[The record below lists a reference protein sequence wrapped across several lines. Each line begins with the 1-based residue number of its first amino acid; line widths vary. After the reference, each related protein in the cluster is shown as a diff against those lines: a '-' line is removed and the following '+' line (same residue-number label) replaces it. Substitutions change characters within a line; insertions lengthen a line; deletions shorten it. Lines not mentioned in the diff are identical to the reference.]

1 MLRALS
7 RMLRAPRVRLN
18 FVSHNSLLGIVL
30 LIGIGFPS
38 ISLAAC
44 TWGNCEN
51 GVGRF
56 EYESG
61 NYNIA
66 QYKDGRRDGYGIWRK
81 ADETSECE
89 GTNRLGKRDGLWIC
103 RSLLSTRNSYIT
115 SFTYYAEGKNQYASD
130 TALYLNDAGRVV
142 RYVSATGNPSQ
153 DYDRFAE
160 DYSALTDIS
169 LGQLRLN
176 LSKEFRQIA
185 FPTKESLISYLG
197 RSASNDNSES
207 ANASETLPQPSAAK
221 ETEAETKTEPVGCKF
236 GDCKGGFGSYRF
248 DNGDEHT
255 GYFKNSYENG
265 YGIFVRP
272 LQSGE
277 QRECEGLYSNG
288 YKSGLRVCRRSD
300 TSVATAYYYSNK
312 GKANGRGVSWNSD
325 SGEIVSLGLWRDD
338 KFIREEAADL
348 TKMSADWEGIKASP
362 QALMRASFLSDEFL
376 ALKLP
381 TADEQSDWLR
391 ERELARAKKTQ
402 SIPKEKPIRLGCI
415 SGDCDDGF
423 GEFATSR
430 VTYAGRFKSGRASG
444 YTLVTSS
451 KEQCEAQMSGGLHAG
466 VEHCVNL
473 ETGNHTYAYRSRAGY
488 DGAKIT
494 IAQTG
499 KLVAYEVFEEGSE
512 VDVSFSSEADKEKLA
527 SLELRG
533 LLDELDTFKR
543 TAPPES
549 RSLRVAPLNRLPK
562 VEFGPREPVKPQRPK
577 PQIQPKPAQE
587 TRPISEPKPIPAPK
601 KAPKPVPAI
610 EPKPASKPL
619 TAIEPTPAPVPEQA
633 IKAPRAAP
641 APKPTAS
648 AVVTPTE
655 PKKPPRDLQRL
666 AYIVAE
672 LNSNR
677 RQINY
682 NYRLDRVRIDS
693 KKFELVYE
701 FFATKPIK
709 ELNTSVIARANKT
722 AYCSSAKLQPF
733 RDENMPA
740 RWSYVDSEEEAFEVV
755 TKVSDCR

>member
-1 MLRALS
+1 MISPFTLLLFRSKLPAVSGLGALFFFTLS
-7 RMLRAPRVRLN
+7 LN
-18 FVSHNSLLGIVL
+18 AQ
-30 LIGIGFPS
+30 
-38 ISLAAC
+38 AAC

-89 GTNRLGKRDGLWIC
+89 GTNKLGKRDGLWVC

-115 SFTYYAEGKNQYASD
+115 TFTYYAEGKHQYTSD

-207 ANASETLPQPSAAK
+207 DNASETLPEPSAAEK
-221 ETEAETKTEPVGCKF
+221 TETEAKTEPVGCKF

-255 GYFKNSYENG
+255 GYFKNSIRDG
-265 YGIFVRP
+265 YGIYVESLAFGKKR
-272 LQSGE
+272 L
-277 QRECEGLYSNG
+277 CEGRYSNG
-288 YKSGLRVCRRSD
+288 SKTGLQVCRIIGGS
-300 TSVATAYYYSNK
+300 SASASYYSNE
-312 GKANGRGVSWNSD
+312 GKANGSSVSWLTD
-325 SGEIVSLGLWRDD
+325 SGAIALLQLWRDG
-338 KFIREEAADL
+338 KYIRVEAADL
-348 TKMSADWEGIKASP
+348 AKMSADWEGIKALP
-362 QALMRASFLSDEFL
+362 QAVMRASFLSDEFL

-391 ERELARAKKTQ
+391 ERELRRAEKTQ
-402 SIPKEKPIRLGCI
+402 SIPKEKPISLGCV

-430 VTYAGRFKSGRASG
+430 VTFAGRFKSGRASG

-451 KEQCEAQMSGGLHAG
+451 REQCEAQMSNGLHAG
-466 VEHCVNL
+466 LEHCVNL
-473 ETGNHTYAYRSRAGY
+473 ETGNHTYAYRFRAGY

-494 IAQTG
+494 VSQTG
-499 KLVAYEVFEEGSE
+499 KLVAYEVFREGSK

-527 SLELRG
+527 ALELRG
-533 LLDELDTFKR
+533 LLDELDIFKR

-549 RSLRVAPLNRLPK
+549 RNFRVAPLNRLPE
-562 VEFGPREPVKPQRPK
+562 VEFGPREPVKPQRPQ
-577 PQIQPKPAQE
+577 PPIQPKPAQE
-587 TRPISEPKPIPAPK
+587 TRPMSEPKPAPEPKPAQ
-601 KAPKPVPAI
+601 KPVPAVK
-610 EPKPASKPL
+610 PKPTSKPL
-619 TAIEPTPAPVPEQA
+619 TAIEPTPAPLPERA
-633 IKAPRAAP
+633 VKAPRAAS
-641 APKPTAS
+641 APKPIAS
-648 AVVTPTE
+648 SMVTPTE

-682 NYRLDRVRIDS
+682 NYRLDRVGIDS

-701 FFATKPIK
+701 FFATKPIN